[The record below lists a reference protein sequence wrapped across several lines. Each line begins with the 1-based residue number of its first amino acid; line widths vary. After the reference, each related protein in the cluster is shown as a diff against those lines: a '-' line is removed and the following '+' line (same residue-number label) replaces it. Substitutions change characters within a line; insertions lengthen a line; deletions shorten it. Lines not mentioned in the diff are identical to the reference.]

1 MGRPTIYPTGTTI
14 YNPEKAWNGYTLFP
28 IDDIGA
34 VLIDMNGRV
43 VKNWKDFQGFPNKL
57 LPGGYCMGSLG
68 VRDAEYSYQ
77 DQTDVA
83 QVDWDGNVFGNL
95 TRRNT
100 LKTKAKNH
108 NGWRVSTMTINV
120 KGILSATMF
129 RAWNVKPKVE
139 IR

>member
-83 QVDWDGNVFGNL
+83 QA
-95 TRRNT
+95 RS
-100 LKTKAKNH
+100 H

-129 RAWNVKPKVE
+129 RVWNVKPKAE
-139 IR
+139 TR